1 VNPNPK
7 LALNIGFE
15 TIERILLMDYSS
27 NPVQF
32 FLGQSSTGRW
42 GYRSG
47 NTSKGMVFTDSE
59 SGEVKELPDAVT
71 YKRGADTRGDDSI
84 PDGISLEID
93 FMDMTKTEFVEAF
106 TDKYGYAPPA
116 KMLYLGVTADDEHIW
131 EQG

>member
-1 VNPNPK
+1 
-7 LALNIGFE
+7 
-15 TIERILLMDYSS
+15 
-27 NPVQF
+27 
-32 FLGQSSTGRW
+32 
-42 GYRSG
+42 
-47 NTSKGMVFTDSE
+47 MVFTDSE